1 MIRTQYFGD
10 AGGIRVSM
18 LRVENLAKTYW
29 AGSMRQVVF
38 DKLTFSVE
46 KGETVA
52 LLGASG
58 SGKTTL
64 LNLISGIDRPDS
76 GKVFLDS
83 DDVQA
88 QTEPD
93 RTLLRRRKI
102 GFVFLFFN
110 LIPTLKVGENVALPL
125 ELLGEDEAAAQQRAA
140 VLLEDVGLGGLAS
153 RYPETLSGGEQQRA
167 AIARALAHRPALL
180 LADEPTGNL
189 DEDTG
194 GRIIALLT
202 DLSRQQ
208 GTTMLLVTHSTRVA
222 QTADRVLRLTHGRVT
237 HEPVTGNATP

>member
-1 MIRTQYFGD
+1 M
-10 AGGIRVSM
+10 SM
-18 LRVENLAKTYW
+18 LRVDNLAKTYW
-29 AGSMRQVVF
+29 TGSTRQVVF
-38 DKLTFSVE
+38 DQLSFAVAKA
-46 KGETVA
+46 ETVA

-64 LNLISGIDRPDS
+64 LNLISGIDSPDS
-76 GKVFLDS
+76 GTVLLDNI
-83 DDVQA
+83 DVHA
-88 QTEPD
+88 QVEPA
-93 RTLLRRRKI
+93 RTLLRRKRV
-102 GFVFLFFN
+102 GFVFQFFN

-125 ELLGEDEAAAQQRAA
+125 ELLGEDEATAQQRAA
-140 VLLEDVGLGGLAS
+140 TLLEDVGLGGLAQ

-194 GRIIALLT
+194 GRIIALLA
-202 DLSRQQ
+202 DLARHQ

-222 QTADRVLRLTHGRVT
+222 ESADRVLRLSHGQVRADSR
-237 HEPVTGNATP
+237 P

>member
-1 MIRTQYFGD
+1 MVIVD
-10 AGGIRVSM
+10 
-18 LRVENLAKTYW
+18 NLAKAYVSGTT
-29 AGSMRQVVF
+29 RQTVF
-38 DKLTFSVE
+38 EGLSFDVA

-64 LNLISGIDRPDS
+64 LNLISGIDSPDS
-76 GKVFLDS
+76 GRVLLDGV
-83 DDVQA
+83 DVHA
-88 QTEPD
+88 LAEPA
-93 RTLLRRRKI
+93 RTLLRRRHV
-102 GFVFLFFN
+102 GFVFQFFN
-110 LIPTLKVGENVALPL
+110 LIPTLTVGENIGLPL
-125 ELLGEDEAAAQQRAA
+125 ELLGEDESSAQQRAA
-140 VLLEDVGLGGLAS
+140 ALLEDVALGGLAK

-202 DLSRQQ
+202 GLARQQ
-208 GTTMLLVTHSTRVA
+208 GTTLLLVTHSTQVA
-222 QTADRVLRLTHGRVT
+222 RAADRVLLLSHGHVA
-237 HEPVTGNATP
+237 PQP